1 MAAFR
6 AAERHSQSVA
16 TEHTVSAHGRAVVL
30 NAWLTMGK
38 TKEVE
43 KGLGELDDAVRGS
56 GDIRIVA
63 AALDLVQNHPES
75 AQAEV
80 KPIIDGSAPMTW
92 AMWNISALL
101 LDAIAR
107 DAQQDVEG
115 AHRALELSLDVA
127 EPNTAL
133 LPFLLYPAAELL
145 RRHARRRTSHGL
157 LISKILNFE
166 GRRRQPA
173 ARELEAL
180 AEPLSEG
187 ERRIL
192 RYLPTNLSV
201 REIADQTYLSANT
214 VKTHMRHVFAKLD
227 VHRRTEAV
235 DRAREFGLL
244 APSALRG
251 RARRPQ
257 SGP

>member
-1 MAAFR
+1 
-6 AAERHSQSVA
+6 
-16 TEHTVSAHGRAVVL
+16 
-30 NAWLTMGK
+30 
-38 TKEVE
+38 
-43 KGLGELDDAVRGS
+43 
-56 GDIRIVA
+56 
-63 AALDLVQNHPES
+63 
-75 AQAEV
+75 
-80 KPIIDGSAPMTW
+80 
-92 AMWNISALL
+92 MWNVSALL

-133 LPFLLYPAAELL
+133 LPFLLHPAPELL
-145 RRHARRRTSHGL
+145 RRHARRQTSHAL
-157 LISKILNFE
+157 LISKILNFQA
-166 GRRRQPA
+166 RRQPA

-180 AEPLSEG
+180 SEPLSEG

-244 APSALRG
+244 APSALRQ
-251 RARRPQ
+251 RSP
-257 SGP
+257 SPVPPLT